1 MKMFGKAKDSMPDE
15 LRSPAP
21 VQQFHN
27 VAAAPVARAESSDG
41 VSSISAGMTVTGKI
55 AGSGA
60 VKVFGR
66 VEGELH
72 ASNVLISDG
81 AEVEGDV
88 VAEELTVGGRVKGT
102 IRANRVRLNST
113 AVVEGDIFHRS
124 LAVEENARFE
134 GTSRRDDNAAD
145 KPRAA
150 VVRPQAS
157 AHALAGDSGRKLNG
171 APEKEAQAT
180 PAAG

>member
-1 MKMFGKAKDSMPDE
+1 MFGKGKDGMPE
-15 LRSPAP
+15 KLKSPAP
-21 VQQFHN
+21 VQHLRSAAPAP
-27 VAAAPVARAESSDG
+27 AAASDSGYG
-41 VSSISAGMTVTGKI
+41 VSSISAGMTVIGKI

-60 VKVFGR
+60 VKILGR

-72 ASNVLISDG
+72 ASTVLIADG
-81 AEVEGDV
+81 AEVEGNV

-113 AVVEGDIFHRS
+113 AIVEGDIFHRS
-124 LAVEENARFE
+124 LAIEENARFE
-134 GTSRRDDNAAD
+134 GTSRRDDNASD
-145 KPRAA
+145 KPRAQ

-157 AHALAGDSGRKLNG
+157 AHASSAESARKLNG

-180 PAAG
+180 TPAAS

>member
-1 MKMFGKAKDSMPDE
+1 MFGKGKDGMPDE
-15 LRSPAP
+15 LKSPAP
-21 VQQFHN
+21 LQSFHSAAPAS
-27 VAAAPVARAESSDG
+27 AAASDSGNG
-41 VSSISAGMTVTGKI
+41 VSSISAGMTVIGKI

-60 VKVFGR
+60 VKILGR

-72 ASNVLISDG
+72 ASTVLIADG

-113 AVVEGDIFHRS
+113 AIVEGDIFHRS
-124 LAVEENARFE
+124 LAIEENARFD

-145 KPRAA
+145 KPRAVA
-150 VVRPQAS
+150 ARPQAS
-157 AHALAGDSGRKLNG
+157 AHALVGDAGRKLNG
-171 APEKEAQAT
+171 APEKDAQAAPT
-180 PAAG
+180 AG

>member
-1 MKMFGKAKDSMPDE
+1 MQMFGKGKDSMPDE

-21 VQQFHN
+21 VQHFHN
-27 VAAAPVARAESSDG
+27 VAAAPAAEPETANG
-41 VSSISAGMTVTGKI
+41 ASSISAGMTVTGKI

-66 VEGELH
+66 VQGELH
-72 ASNVLISDG
+72 ASTVLIAEG

-102 IRANRVRLNST
+102 IRANRVRLNSS
-113 AVVEGDIFHRS
+113 ALVEGDIFHRS
-124 LAVEENARFE
+124 LSIEENARFE
-134 GTSRRDDNAAD
+134 GTSRRDDNAID

-150 VVRPQAS
+150 AVRPQAS
-157 AHALAGDSGRKLNG
+157 AHTLVSDSGRKLNG

-180 PAAG
+180 PAAS

>member
-1 MKMFGKAKDSMPDE
+1 MKMFGKGKDGMPEE
-15 LRSPAP
+15 LKSPAP
-21 VQQFHN
+21 VQSFHSPASAS
-27 VAAAPVARAESSDG
+27 AATSDSGNG
-41 VSSISAGMTVTGKI
+41 VSSISAGMTVVGKI

-60 VKVFGR
+60 VKILGR

-72 ASNVLISDG
+72 ASTVLIADG

-102 IRANRVRLNST
+102 IRANRVRLNGT

-124 LAVEENARFE
+124 LAIEENARFE
-134 GTSRRDDNAAD
+134 GTSRRDDNATD
-145 KPRAA
+145 KPRAQ

-157 AHALAGDSGRKLNG
+157 AHALSAESALKLNG
-171 APEKEAQAT
+171 GPEKEALAT

>member
-1 MKMFGKAKDSMPDE
+1 MKIFGKGKDNMPDE

-27 VAAAPVARAESSDG
+27 VAAAPAAEPEAPNG
-41 VSSISAGMTVTGKI
+41 ASSISAGMTVTGKI

-60 VKVFGR
+60 VKIFGR
-66 VEGELH
+66 VQGELH
-72 ASNVLISDG
+72 ASTVLIADG

-102 IRANRVRLNST
+102 IRANRVRLNSS
-113 AVVEGDIFHRS
+113 AHVEGDIFHRS
-124 LAVEENARFE
+124 LAIEENARFE
-134 GTSRRDDNAAD
+134 GTSRRDDNATD
-145 KPRAA
+145 KPRAQ

-157 AHALAGDSGRKLNG
+157 AHALSAESARKLNG